1 MKGFRSLTLYD
12 EHFFFFKNPLDRQT
26 LSQRDKLVAN
36 KDGSIDLYIQSQPP
50 SKDKQANWLPAPS
63 GPFVLMLRLYWP
75 NETPPS
81 ILDGSWK
88 PPEIAVQPPAQ
99 ASSSASRP

>member
-88 PPEIAVQPPAQ
+88 PPEITVPPPAQ